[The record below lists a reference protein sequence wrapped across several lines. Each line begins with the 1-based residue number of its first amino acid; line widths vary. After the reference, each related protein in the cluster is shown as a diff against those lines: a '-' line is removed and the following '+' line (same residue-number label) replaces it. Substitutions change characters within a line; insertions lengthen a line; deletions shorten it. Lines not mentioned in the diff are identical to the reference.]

1 MSNSLLNG
9 LLVGLG
15 IALIRWANEI
25 SRSGST
31 NPFPALSRRKEKL
44 VWNLIHSKGEFTR
57 DNIWLLYYFSPAHLY
72 TKYIKENKLLFTGMD
87 EATNTIHY
95 TIINNP
101 FDKKIIGTCS
111 LRYSPETF
119 DNLANLFTKTVFK
132 HIFGNE
138 YDIIVDFIPGNF
150 LELSKAYDDERGLV
164 DVCVTYRIKRE
175 KADTK
180 KKKYMYVRE
189 YTGCTAGEFKDI
201 FYKYIDW
208 QDNIPAEREPL
219 T

>member
-31 NPFPALSRRKEKL
+31 NPFPALSSRKEKL
-44 VWNLIHSKGEFTR
+44 VWDLIHSKGEFTR
-57 DNIWLLYYFSPAHLY
+57 DNIWLLYYFSPTHFY
-72 TKYIKENKLLFTGMD
+72 TTYIKENKVLFTGMD

-95 TIINNP
+95 AIINNP
-101 FDKKIIGTCS
+101 FDKKIITTHS
-111 LRYSPETF
+111 IRYSPETF
-119 DNLANLFTKTVFK
+119 ENLAALFTKTVFK
-132 HIFGNE
+132 HRFGTE
-138 YDIIVDFIPGNF
+138 YDIIVGFLTWNF
-150 LELSKAYDDERGLV
+150 MELSKAYDDKRGLV
-164 DVCVTYRIKRE
+164 NVCVTYRIKRE

-189 YTGCTAGEFKDI
+189 YTGCTVGEWKDI
-201 FYKYIDW
+201 FYKYVDW
-208 QDNIPAEREPL
+208 QDNIPAEREAL